1 MATKKAP
8 VKKKVVAKKKTAT
21 RKKTVKKPTLIGP
34 SPHYKSFKV
43 NKDIQFMNMRVTKQT
58 IYWSILLIFILIMQ
72 LWILNTQMDVLQ
84 TLNTITM

>member
-8 VKKKVVAKKKTAT
+8 VKKKATAPKKKATPKKAAKK
-21 RKKTVKKPTLIGP
+21 PGLLGP
-34 SPHYKSFKV
+34 SPKYSTFKL
-43 NKDIQFMNMRVTKQT
+43 NKDIKFMNMRVTRQT
-58 IYWSILLIFILIMQ
+58 VYWSILLIFILIMQ